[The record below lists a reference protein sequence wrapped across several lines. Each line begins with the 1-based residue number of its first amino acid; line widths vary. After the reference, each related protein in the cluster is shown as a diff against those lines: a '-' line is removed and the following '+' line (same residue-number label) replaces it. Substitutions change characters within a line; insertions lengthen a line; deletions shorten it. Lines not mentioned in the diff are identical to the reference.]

1 MTNFELLNNIFT
13 EEQLFFISA
22 TAIPE
27 IDINFS
33 EETIT
38 FNTTKTYN
46 RDEISNFLASSN
58 NSLQEYKNSFGSE
71 PMDETTR
78 NNITWI
84 TDQLRKLEVY
94 LNT

>member
-1 MTNFELLNNIFT
+1 MTNFELLSNIFT

-22 TAIPE
+22 TATPE

-38 FNTTKTYN
+38 FNTTKTYD
-46 RDEISNFLASSN
+46 RQQISDFIASSN
-58 NSLQEYKNSFGSE
+58 NSIQEYKDSFGSE
-71 PMDETTR
+71 PMDQTTR
-78 NNITWI
+78 DNITWI

-94 LNT
+94 LNR